1 MIGFAS
7 TRNRSK
13 GIMKPGIS
21 SPQVKHSSTLRL
33 FIGSLAL
40 LVLAGCASQPPW
52 PAIAEGETITSTQ
65 GRWIWAEL
73 FTSDVAE
80 AKAFYGSVFGWQFE
94 TRGTSE
100 KPYTLVLNEG
110 RPVAGMLRHPA
121 ADGDVLRSRWV
132 GLVSVGDVD
141 AVSDRARN
149 AGASILLDPVD
160 LPGRGRVALVADPE
174 GARFGLLAT
183 GAAGDPPDVMPEAG
197 GWLWHELWAG
207 SVNSAAR
214 FYKETVGYSIK
225 PTGRTPGKIEQH
237 LVAGGFPRAGIIEQ
251 SASGLPSAWLHYIRV
266 DNLQQTIERVKRA
279 GGSILIAP
287 TSEFRRGHAAVIVDP
302 MGAPLGIAEW
312 PEESTAGEKG

>member
-1 MIGFAS
+1 
-7 TRNRSK
+7 
-13 GIMKPGIS
+13 MKPGIT
-21 SPQVKHSSTLRL
+21 SPLVKHPSTLRL
-33 FIGSLAL
+33 LIGSLAL
-40 LVLAGCASQPPW
+40 LVLAGCVSQPPW
-52 PAIAEGETITSTQ
+52 PAIAEGETTASTQ

-121 ADGDVLRSRWV
+121 AKEDVLRSRWV

-141 AVSDRARN
+141 DVSDRARN

-197 GWLWHELWAG
+197 GWLWHELWAH
-207 SVNSAAR
+207 SAMQAAD
-214 FYKETVGYSIK
+214 FYRETLGYKIK
-225 PTGRTPGKIEQH
+225 RTGKAASKTEWH
-237 LVAGGFPRAGIIEQ
+237 LVAGGFPRAGIIQ
-251 SASGLPSAWLHYIRV
+251 HGASGLPSAWLHYIRV
-266 DNLQQTIERVKRA
+266 DNLQQTIERVKRT
-279 GGSILIAP
+279 GGSVLIAP
-287 TSEFRRGHAAVIVDP
+287 TREFRQGHAAVIVDP

-312 PEESTAGEKG
+312 PEEMQAGGTR